1 MGKTRSPD
9 QVLALKRELT
19 VAAMRGVSPM
29 PQRDSCL
36 GLRVRACMAQETLE
50 RSQSQERNC
59 LCLSVRPAEPEITN
73 MCLDPFYYQLM
84 QRTNLKPQK
93 KF

>member
-50 RSQSQERNC
+50 RSQSQERIVFVC
-59 LCLSVRPAEPEITN
+59 Q
-73 MCLDPFYYQLM
+73 LDLLN
-84 QRTNLKPQK
+84 QRSQICA
-93 KF
+93 